1 VLLGGK
7 SPALEQLTCNDGT
20 SLYWINFE
28 SEDQAKS
35 YFKRYSPQVKKQVVN
50 FNQTKMQLSICNQE
64 ATAYKL
70 DYTSRQG
77 YKSNEIIAYANVNGQ
92 NVFVELRS
100 QKEFKSSAEIQSV
113 FQKMLDTTVIEE
125 PRYDTTYIDI
135 SSTNSFSFCS
145 KLYEIPRDC
154 GKRNES
160 NCCSFSSQV
169 RLGEKLPNSGQ
180 LGCYDGAT
188 LMWTYCES
196 EHDAKSVFEGHSP
209 QIKRQM
215 KKFSQTKIK
224 LFICDQEADAYRLN
238 YTTQDGIKLNEIIS
252 YARINGQS
260 VFIHLLSDNELKSSK
275 EIQPIFRQI
284 LHF

>member
-1 VLLGGK
+1 VLLDGK
-7 SPALEQLTCNDGT
+7 SPASGQLTCNDGT

-180 LGCYDGAT
+180 LGCYDGAS
-188 LMWTYCES
+188 LFWTYYES
-196 EHDAKSVFEGHSP
+196 EDQAMSACEGNAIQPNQQMAKF
-209 QIKRQM
+209 K
-215 KKFSQTKIK
+215 QTKIK
-224 LFICDQEADAYRLN
+224 LFICNQEAIAYELN
-238 YTTQDGIKLNEIIS
+238 YTTREGYKVNSII
-252 YARINGQS
+252 ACGKVNGQN
-260 VFIHLLSDNELKSSK
+260 VFIRFYFKNKATTSSK
-275 EIQPIFRQI
+275 IQPAFQRI
-284 LHF
+284 LQF